1 MHGAPLIQDL
11 LWLVEFTVECS
22 PADIVAMELA
32 LLLRFCIFFVGLLLG
47 LCVGSGH
54 FRVIV
59 GRGRDCPGG
68 GPVPVDDFDVVGDIG
83 GSGDNVRSGV
93 DDIDDVPLNDLR
105 RWDARHRKLLLF
117 VKSGRVDQNDRIYKS
132 SKCSGMKTPITL
144 KPCNTCFKL
153 E

>member
-1 MHGAPLIQDL
+1 M
-11 LWLVEFTVECS
+11 FS

-32 LLLRFCIFFVGLLLG
+32 LLLGFCLFCVGLLLG
-47 LCVGSGH
+47 FCVGSGH

-59 GRGRDCPGG
+59 GRKVLDRDCPGG

-93 DDIDDVPLNDLR
+93 DDIDDVPFHDIR
-105 RWDARHRKLLLF
+105 RCDARHRKLLLF
-117 VKSGRVDQNDRIYKS
+117 VKSGRVDQNDRIHKS
-132 SKCSGMKTPITL
+132 SKCSGMKSPITFR
-144 KPCNTCFKL
+144 PCNTCFKL